1 MAQTYYDSNDK
12 FYIAVDCIIFG
23 YRDKELNVLLTRESI
38 HPMKNEWS
46 LTGGLMEENE
56 SLVQAAERVISKYT
70 QQKNIYKE
78 QVAAYGELNRDAVD
92 RVVSVAFYAIVQTEK
107 LDTSNAKYGAKWTNV
122 NELPTL
128 IFDQNQ
134 MVDDALRLLRDK
146 VSTQPIAFHF
156 FDEKFT
162 LPELQELYETIY
174 QTPIDKRNF
183 RKKLHRMNLLDKHEE
198 KDNENS
204 KRGAFYYI
212 FNNERYNQFIKEGN
226 RFSL

>member
-1 MAQTYYDSNDK
+1 MLFRS
-12 FYIAVDCIIFG
+12 
-23 YRDKELNVLLTRESI
+23 
-38 HPMKNEWS
+38 
-46 LTGGLMEENE
+46 
-56 SLVQAAERVISKYT
+56 AERVISKYT

-162 LPELQELYETIY
+162 LPALQELYETIY